1 MADRLLTMLR
11 ETNVSCPKGNIGL
24 SASLGLATLPS
35 YQLSVAGFERPIPV
49 EYFQGMS
56 EALLQSADDA
66 LYVAKSSGKSRLCTA
81 EALSWRTLGA
91 QGS

>member
-1 MADRLLTMLR
+1 MADRLLAMLR
-11 ETNVSCPKGNIGL
+11 ETNISSPSGDVGL

-35 YQLSVAGFERPIPV
+35 YHISDTGFERPIPV

-66 LYVAKSSGKSRLCTA
+66 LYVAKSSGKSRLCMA
-81 EALSWRTLGA
+81 EALSWRTLGVPVT
-91 QGS
+91 